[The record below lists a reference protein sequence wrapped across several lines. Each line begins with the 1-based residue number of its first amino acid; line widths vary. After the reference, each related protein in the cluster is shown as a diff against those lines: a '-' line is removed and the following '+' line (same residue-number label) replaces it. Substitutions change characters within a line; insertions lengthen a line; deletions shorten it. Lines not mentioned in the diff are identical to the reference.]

1 MVKAKIIKQ
10 CQQSCHLFHFFFLN
24 NKVIFCDA
32 FTVENMK
39 KSLFSNKFFSF
50 IFGIKMIV
58 NTVEKDQ
65 IKYFAQ
71 N

>member
-39 KSLFSNKFFSF
+39 KKF
-50 IFGIKMIV
+50 I
-58 NTVEKDQ
+58 
-65 IKYFAQ
+65 
-71 N
+71 